1 VTTAARR
8 NRMRITDRDD
18 PVFQVFE
25 EVLKAKADRI
35 AELETQVATY
45 KDIIKTLT
53 KRAKE
58 AEDATRD

>member
-1 VTTAARR
+1 
-8 NRMRITDRDD
+8 MRITDRDD